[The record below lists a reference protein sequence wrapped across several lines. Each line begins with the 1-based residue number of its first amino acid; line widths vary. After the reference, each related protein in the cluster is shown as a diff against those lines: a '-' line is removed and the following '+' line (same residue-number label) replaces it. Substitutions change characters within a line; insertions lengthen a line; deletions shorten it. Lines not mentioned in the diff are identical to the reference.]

1 MILYDSY
8 VYSYIVLVVTIHWF
22 LPWTS
27 PRIQCSIPKGIV
39 LIRNDHWIFGF
50 NAWTYAF
57 QRQLAVR
64 TMSNP
69 MSTGWSAAVCF
80 SLFQVEYTHYTHIG
94 CGSNLLKPYLGCLA
108 NIHDQNKW
116 FCGPAIGSAPRG
128 PSFPPSYPI
137 AVASTAQNPHRY
149 AASAWHRAPAFGRR
163 IASARDNIRTFG
175 NQRWP
180 RNQL

>member
-27 PRIQCSIPKGIV
+27 PRIQCSIQKGIV

-94 CGSNLLKPYLGCLA
+94 CGSNLFKPYTWMLSKHPWSKQVVLWTCNWQRPQGPQFPAKLPNCSSFNGPKPTPICSVSVTPGTGVWPKDCLG
-108 NIHDQNKW
+108 
-116 FCGPAIGSAPRG
+116 PRQ
-128 PSFPPSYPI
+128 Y
-137 AVASTAQNPHRY
+137 
-149 AASAWHRAPAFGRR
+149 
-163 IASARDNIRTFG
+163 
-175 NQRWP
+175 
-180 RNQL
+180 